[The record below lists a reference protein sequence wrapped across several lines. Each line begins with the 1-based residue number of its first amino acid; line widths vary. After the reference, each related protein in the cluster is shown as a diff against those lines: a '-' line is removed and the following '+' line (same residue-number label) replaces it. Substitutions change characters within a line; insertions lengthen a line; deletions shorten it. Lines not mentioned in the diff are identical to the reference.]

1 MLCRAGRPGAG
12 EVIGGTGLGTNRGPA
27 VTDGMGASAALPR
40 MRGMNLPADAP
51 SAIADPEPRPDPV
64 PGDAG
69 SRSRRWV
76 ALFWILVFL
85 SAALGNTAT
94 GVMDAQRDGIA
105 VATWQLLTWELTSVT
120 TSLALLPLVLA
131 ACARWPLH
139 GDNWRRRLP
148 LYLAG
153 SVLWSVLHVAGMV
166 GLRKAVYVLA
176 AGQHYDFGD
185 VWVRWGYE
193 YLKDVRTFALLVI
206 TTHAAAWFGR
216 RLQGEARLFDVPD
229 EGPPL
234 ESVERPER
242 FLVRKLGRDFLVAAA
257 DIEWLQASGNYVNL
271 HVRGHDYPLRS
282 TMAAIEA
289 RLDPAAFV
297 RVHRSYLVNLGRVVS
312 IEPLDSGDARVH
324 MDDGSVLPCSR
335 RHLSALREAVG

>member
-1 MLCRAGRPGAG
+1 
-12 EVIGGTGLGTNRGPA
+12 
-27 VTDGMGASAALPR
+27 
-40 MRGMNLPADAP
+40 MRSMNLPADAP
-51 SAIADPEPRPDPV
+51 PAIADTDSRPEPGPAPA
-64 PGDAG
+64 DAG

-105 VATWQLLTWELTSVT
+105 VATWQVLTWELTSVT
-120 TSLALLPLVLA
+120 ISLALLPLVLA
-131 ACARWPLH
+131 GCARWPLH
-139 GDNWRRRLP
+139 ADNWRRRLP
-148 LYLAG
+148 LYLAA

-166 GLRKAVYVLA
+166 GLRKGVYVLV

-234 ESVERPER
+234 ESVERPVR

-324 MDDGSVLPCSR
+324 MDDGNVLPCSR
-335 RHLSALREAVG
+335 RHLAALREAVG